1 MGERRDHSNSH
12 RACVVEQNTQ
22 KEKKS
27 NQVYKLKEGR
37 QAEPRGRLAL
47 DRKLTHK
54 YSAFPTEG
62 NPTIELPHALKVTV

>member
-22 KEKKS
+22 KGKS
-27 NQVYKLKEGR
+27 NQEYKLKEGR
-37 QAEPRGRLAL
+37 QADPRRRRVL
-47 DRKLTHK
+47 DQKLTHK

>member
-1 MGERRDHSNSH
+1 MNRTLKR
-12 RACVVEQNTQ
+12 
-22 KEKKS
+22 KKKS

-54 YSAFPTEG
+54 DSALPTEG